1 MLWRAARI
9 ASVPALSSPLC
20 LSQSYSL
27 KTAKC
32 EDQEVSYYGSYSGDR
47 FGGGIG
53 KRVGI
58 DESQAQHLPGTGVTR
73 VTLISETHAN
83 LRAWATEENWREATR
98 IHKAAYFTRTE
109 NLAQEAMQQRVR
121 QHYVSS
127 HSPQYTGSK
136 PIQAAL
142 FRLDDE
148 TEFKQHCDSTAVS
161 TIPSVVFGKFDE
173 KRERCIVDFANKR
186 LGGGWLG
193 YGMVQEE
200 IMFTERPDYG
210 ALCARSLL
218 EMEDP
223 VSAPLASPFSMYKNE
238 AWVLRGAPR
247 FAHVPWYGR
256 TPPDGAEKVKL
267 LHPKDDQFTS
277 PTVVVIDAIKA
288 DFPVYQRR
296 HLEMMLIKAYTGF
309 VAASKDPQCGY
320 HQTIATG
327 SWGCGAF
334 FNNERVM
341 FVVQS
346 LAANLAGVKLDY
358 HVLGDGHRL
367 AAAFEFLED
376 AVVKKKT
383 VSETLDSLADIC
395 ATDIAWKSKFKPK
408 PKL

>member
-1 MLWRAARI
+1 MPVLAP
-9 ASVPALSSPLC
+9 SLC
-20 LSQSYSL
+20 LLQMNTK
-27 KTAKC
+27 KTARC
-32 EDQEVSYYGSYSGDR
+32 EDQEASYYGSYQGDR

-53 KRVGI
+53 NRVGI
-58 DESQAQHLPGTGVTR
+58 DESRAQHLKGTGVTR
-73 VTLISETHAN
+73 VTLISESHER
-83 LRAWATEENWREATR
+83 LREWATAENWREATR

-109 NLAQEAMQQRVR
+109 NLAQEAMQQRIR
-121 QHYVSS
+121 QHYVSN
-127 HSPQYTGSK
+127 HSPQHVGRH

-142 FRLDDE
+142 FRLDSE
-148 TEFKQHCDSTAVS
+148 AEFQKSCDSTVVS
-161 TIPSVVFGKFDE
+161 AIPSVVFGKFDE

-223 VSAPLASPFSMYKNE
+223 VRSPLASPLSMYQNE

-267 LHPKDDQFTS
+267 LNPKDDQYTC
-277 PTVVVIDAIKA
+277 PTVIAIDAIKA

-296 HLEMMLIKAYTGF
+296 HLEMMLIKAYVGY
-309 VAASKDPQCGY
+309 VAASRDPDCGCNK
-320 HQTIATG
+320 TIATG

-334 FNNERVM
+334 YNNEKVM

-346 LAANLAGVKLDY
+346 LAASMAGVKLDY

-367 AAAFEFLED
+367 AAAFDLLED
-376 AVVKKKT
+376 VVVKKRT
-383 VSETLDSLADIC
+383 VSETIDNLAHIC
-395 ATDIAWKSKFKPK
+395 ATDAAWQSKFKPRSK
-408 PKL
+408 Q